1 MIMATIRIVL
11 RQKKNKDGTFPL
23 AIRITKDR
31 KSTFISIGQNVKEKD
46 WDADKQCVKKSH
58 PNSARFN
65 NFIMRKLAE
74 ANDKLLELETQREGI
89 TSKVIG
95 NSIKPK
101 ITGTSFFTY
110 ADNYLDNFKTAG
122 KYNRFYP
129 DQSRI
134 KKFREFLNAS
144 DVDFQEIT
152 VPLLTK
158 FKAWLK
164 GKHKSSDRS
173 IVNHL
178 IIIRTI
184 FNLGIKGGVID
195 TKYYPFGKEKIQIKI
210 PDSLK
215 IGLTREEVKKIEELE
230 IDSDSY
236 TNHCRN
242 LWLFSFYF
250 AGMRVSDVLRLR
262 WADVQDDRLNYQM
275 GKNSKTLSLKAS
287 EKALAILKQ
296 YQSNKKVINDFI
308 FPELREISDFEN
320 TFEVQ
325 RKISYAVKRIDTHLS
340 KIATLAS
347 IEKKLTLHISRH
359 TFGNISGDTISIQ
372 MLQKLYRHSSITT
385 TIGYQANFIHKDA
398 DDALDTVLDF

>member
-1 MIMATIRIVL
+1 MATVKIVL

-31 KSTFISIGQNVKEKD
+31 KSTFITIGQNVLEKD
-46 WDADKQCVKKSH
+46 WDADKQRVKKSH
-58 PNSARFN
+58 ANSARLN
-65 NFIMRKLAE
+65 NFIIKKLSE
-74 ANDKLLELETQREGI
+74 ANDKLLELETQTEGV
-89 TSKVIG
+89 TSKVIR
-95 NSIKPK
+95 NNIKFK
-101 ITGTSFFTY
+101 TTGSSFFLH
-110 ADNYLDNFKTAG
+110 ADNYLENFKTAG
-122 KYNRFYP
+122 KYNRYHP

-134 KKFREFLNAS
+134 KKFREFLS
-144 DVDFQEIT
+144 DSDISFQEIT

-164 GKHKSSDRS
+164 GKHKSADRS
-173 IVNHL
+173 VVNHL

-184 FNLGIKGGVID
+184 FNLGIKGGIID
-195 TKYYPFGKEKIQIKI
+195 TKFYPFGKDKIQIKL

-215 IGLTREEVKKIEELE
+215 IGLSREEVKRIEELE
-230 IDSDSY
+230 LDQNSY

-262 WADVQDDRLNYQM
+262 WTDIQDDRLNYQM
-275 GKNSKTLSLKAS
+275 GKNSKTGSLKAS
-287 EKALAILKQ
+287 EKALAILSQ
-296 YQSNKKVINDFI
+296 YLSKKKVLDDLV
-308 FPELREISDFEN
+308 FPELIGVSDFKN

-325 RKISYAVKRIDTHLS
+325 RKISYAVKRIDKHLY
-340 KIATLAS
+340 KIAKLAS
-347 IEKKLTLHISRH
+347 IEKKLTMHISRH

-398 DDALDTVLDF
+398 DDALDAVLNY

>member
-1 MIMATIRIVL
+1 MATIRIVL
-11 RQKKNKDGTFPL
+11 RQKKNKDETFPL

-31 KSTFISIGQNVKEKD
+31 RSTFITIGQNVIERD
-46 WDADKQCVKKSH
+46 WDADKQRVKKSH
-58 PNSARFN
+58 PNSARLN
-65 NFIMRKLAE
+65 YFIMKKLAE
-74 ANDKLLELETQREGI
+74 ANDKLLEFETQTEGV
-89 TSKVIG
+89 TSKTIG

-101 ITGTSFFTY
+101 ISGTSFFTY

-122 KYNRFYP
+122 KYNRFHP

-134 KKFREFLNAS
+134 RKFREFL
-144 DVDFQEIT
+144 DFGDIDFKEIT
-152 VPLLTK
+152 VPLLVK

-164 GKHKSSDRS
+164 GKHKSADRS
-173 IVNHL
+173 VVNHL

-195 TKYYPFGKEKIQIKI
+195 TKHYPFGKEKIQIKL

-215 IGLTREEVKKIEELE
+215 TGLTREEVKRIEELE
-230 IDSDSY
+230 IDRDSY

-242 LWLFSFYF
+242 MWLFSFYF

-262 WADVQDDRLNYQM
+262 WKDVQDDRLNYQM
-275 GKNSKTLSLKAS
+275 GKNSKTGSLKAS

-296 YQSNKKVINDFI
+296 YQSDKKGINDLI
-308 FPELREISDFEN
+308 FPELKKISDFEN

-325 RKISYAVKRIDTHLS
+325 RKISYAVKRIDKHLN

-347 IEKKLTLHISRH
+347 IEKKLTMHISRH
-359 TFGNISGDTISIQ
+359 TFGNISGDSISIQ

-398 DDALDTVLDF
+398 DDALDAVLDF